1 VQVIGARIVLIEPMI
16 VLIELIRTKIVATRL
31 KEVKV
36 VAVRPIKGYPRVILV
51 VERPMKG

>member
-1 VQVIGARIVLIEPMI
+1 VQVIGARI